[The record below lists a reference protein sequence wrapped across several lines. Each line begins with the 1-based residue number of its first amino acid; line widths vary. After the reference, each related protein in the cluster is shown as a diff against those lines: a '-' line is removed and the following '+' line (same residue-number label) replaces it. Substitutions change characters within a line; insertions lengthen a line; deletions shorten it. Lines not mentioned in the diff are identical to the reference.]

1 MKLLQDLG
9 VSVGLGGTTV
19 NHVLQPGLGH
29 GHIHTIY
36 MEGPEQ

>member
-9 VSVGLGGTTV
+9 MSVGLGGTTV
-19 NHVLQPGLGH
+19 NHVPQTGLRH

-36 MEGPEQ
+36 VEGPEQ